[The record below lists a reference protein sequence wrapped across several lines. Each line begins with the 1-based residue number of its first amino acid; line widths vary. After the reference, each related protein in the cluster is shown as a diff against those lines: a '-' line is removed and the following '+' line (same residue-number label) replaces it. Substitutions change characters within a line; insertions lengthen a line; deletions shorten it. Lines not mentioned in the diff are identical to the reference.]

1 MEKVQFLRCASKL
14 LLAFLFA
21 AQLIAARA
29 QPRTSDTDFRKEV
42 YVSKTKERLPYRLFV
57 PPGYDETKTY
67 PLVVWLHGSDGRGND
82 NKKQISEENQLGAY
96 LWTSAEAQ
104 SKFPAFV
111 FAPQCPVGQEWAEP
125 EFNQPGKSLLLAM
138 EALASVEKQYSID
151 PDRVYLVGQSMGGLA
166 VWSLL
171 QNYSG
176 QWAAAMV
183 ICAYDTFTD
192 IPAIAKVPLWVF
204 QGDADTSVPVTTVR
218 TMMNQLKKA
227 HANLRYSEYHKTGHD
242 SWNRAFA
249 EPELLPWIAAQKRS
263 GGAAG
268 GQVGSGAAPSPH

>member
-1 MEKVQFLRCASKL
+1 MERVQFLRCGSKL

-21 AQLIAARA
+21 AQLLAAKT
-29 QPRTSDTDFRKEV
+29 QPETSDTDFRKEV

-57 PPGYDETKTY
+57 PHGYDETKTY

-82 NKKQISEENQLGAY
+82 NKKQISEENQLGARF
-96 LWTSAEAQ
+96 WTSAEAQ

-171 QNYSG
+171 QNYAG
-176 QWAAAMV
+176 QWAAAIV

-204 QGDADTSVPVTTVR
+204 QGDADMAVPVTTVR
-218 TMMNQLKKA
+218 TMMNQLKKV
-227 HANLRYSEYHKTGHD
+227 HANLRYTEYHKTGHD
-242 SWNRAFA
+242 AWNRAFA

-263 GGAAG
+263 SGAAG
-268 GQVGSGAAPSPH
+268 GQVGSGATPSAR